1 MSYSAR
7 PWFAAILALAS
18 TVSGCSTHTES
29 KETPAVVQDQLREAF
44 KSADEVNVIVN
55 FRETADRDA
64 TPEQHRESIHNVR
77 ERILNAVP
85 NGFVLTHK
93 YNDVPAVA
101 GRLSRTALEALSS
114 DNNVSLIQI
123 DEIGHG
129 ALKVSVPA
137 IKADVA
143 QQTYDV
149 TGKGVTVAVL
159 DSGVNTTHLDLKSS
173 VSSSQYCATHNACP
187 PNNTS
192 TGTSAEDD
200 NGHGSNVAGIITSDG
215 VVAGVGFAPNAQ
227 IVPVKIDDLN
237 DSGYVSDW
245 IAGLQWVYDNLS
257 TLKVKLINMSI
268 CTTTLYSAGT
278 SCDSGQSAF
287 ETIVDKLVKAG
298 VTIFAA
304 SGNNGSSSQMSAP
317 ACLTGVVAIGATY
330 KSNQGRQPQSGS
342 YSQWTGFGDC
352 TDTTTAFDQ
361 IACFTNS
368 NSRLDIVAPGAVI
381 ESDYLGGTQALSDY
395 RGTSQASPTATG
407 VAALMLECNP
417 SLTPAQVKSL
427 LVSTGVTISDPKNNL
442 SFPSLR
448 ADAAVKAA
456 CTSTGGTSGTGGT
469 SSTGGVAAMGGKT
482 ALGGNA
488 AIGGAAAIG
497 GSSSAIASGGNY
509 SATGGTITVTTATG
523 GGQAGPGGS
532 AATGGSSATSPATGG
547 VSSATGGTKT
557 GTGGTNVSSTGTS
570 TGLGG
575 ASGLGGGAASGG
587 IRASALGGA
596 QAISTGGTVGTA
608 TTSSATTRLGLPS
621 NDNAGSCACRAVG
634 GTGSN
639 QSKSLAGLAALVAL
653 VSRGRR
659 YKRRA

>member
-1 MSYSAR
+1 ML
-7 PWFAAILALAS
+7 LAVAF

-29 KETPAVVQDQLREAF
+29 QETPAVVQDQLREAF
-44 KSADEVNVIVN
+44 KNADEVNVIVN
-55 FRETADRDA
+55 FRDTADRDA
-64 TPEQHRESIHNVR
+64 TPEQHREAIRNVR
-77 ERILNAVP
+77 ERVLNAAA

-114 DNNVSLIQI
+114 DHNVSFIQI

-143 QQTYDV
+143 QQTYNV
-149 TGKGVTVAVL
+149 TGQGVTVAVL
-159 DSGVNTTHLDLKSS
+159 DSGVNTAHLDLKSS
-173 VSSSQYCATHNACP
+173 VSATQYCVTHNACP
-187 PNNTS
+187 PNNAA

-200 NGHGSNVAGIITSDG
+200 NGHGSNIAGIITSDG
-215 VVAGVGFAPNAQ
+215 VVAGIGFAPNAQ
-227 IVPVKIDDLN
+227 IVAVKIDDKN

-268 CTTTLYSAGT
+268 CSTTLYDSGT

-304 SGNNGSSSQMSAP
+304 SGNDGSNNQMSAP
-317 ACLTGVVAIGATY
+317 ACLTGVIAVGATY

-342 YSQWTGFGDC
+342 YAQWSGFGDC

-368 NSRLDIVAPGAVI
+368 NSRLDMVAPGAVI

-395 RGTSQASPTATG
+395 RGTSQATPTATG

-417 SLTPAQVKSL
+417 NLTPAQVKSL
-427 LVSTGVTISDPKNNL
+427 LVSTAVTISDPKNNL

-456 CTSTGGTSGTGGT
+456 CTSTGGTSGTGGA
-469 SSTGGVAAMGGKT
+469 SSTGGVAAMGGKSAT
-482 ALGGNA
+482 GGNA
-488 AIGGAAAIG
+488 ATGGKAVIG
-497 GSSSAIASGGNY
+497 GSSSALASGGNY
-509 SATGGTITVTTATG
+509 SATGGTSPTG
-523 GGQAGPGGS
+523 GGKTGAGGS
-532 AATGGSSATSPATGG
+532 AATGGSSAATNATGG
-547 VSSATGGTKT
+547 ISSATGGTKN
-557 GTGGTNVSSTGTS
+557 GTGGTSASSTALS

-587 IRASALGGA
+587 SWTISTGGA
-596 QAISTGGTVGTA
+596 QAISTGGAMGAA
-608 TTSSATTRLGLPS
+608 TTSSATTSSGPAS
-621 NDNAGSCACRAVG
+621 NDNAGSCACRAAG
-634 GTGSN
+634 SSGSN

-653 VSRGRR
+653 VCSRRRQGPR
-659 YKRRA
+659 YKKPA